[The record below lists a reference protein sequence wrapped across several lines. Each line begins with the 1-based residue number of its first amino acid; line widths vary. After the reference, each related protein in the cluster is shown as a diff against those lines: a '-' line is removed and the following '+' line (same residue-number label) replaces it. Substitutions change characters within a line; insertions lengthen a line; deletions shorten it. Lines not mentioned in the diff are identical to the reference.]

1 MEEFNIRVSRIETA
15 ALAGGDQEVCIT
27 FKFERGPIN
36 FQVPIFLKHMDF
48 DDTEMVRAARNALH
62 RIFVDLANQCD
73 SWSLTRAELQEL
85 VSLNV
90 RPAAPRD
97 AP

>member
-1 MEEFNIRVSRIETA
+1 MEEFGMSVSRIETIA
-15 ALAGGDQEVCIT
+15 PPGAIRKFSSHSNSNGRRLI
-27 FKFERGPIN
+27 FKSR
-36 FQVPIFLKHMDF
+36 
-48 DDTEMVRAARNALH
+48 TEMVRAARNALH
-62 RIFVDLANQCD
+62 RIFVDLANQCE

-90 RPAAPRD
+90 RPAVPRD

>member
-1 MEEFNIRVSRIETA
+1 MEEFNISVSRIETIA
-15 ALAGGDQEVCIT
+15 PAGGDQEVCIT
-27 FKFERGPIN
+27 FKFERPSID
-36 FQVPIFLKHMDF
+36 FQVPIFLKHSDF

-62 RIFVDLANQCD
+62 RIFVDLANQCE

-90 RPAAPRD
+90 RPAVPRD